1 MSFENQAQPASVL
14 VICLCAEWCGVC
26 RDYRSRFLQVQS
38 NFPQAQFLW
47 IDVED
52 EAELL
57 DPLDVEDFP
66 TLLLAVGDEPRF
78 FGPLTPQLETLERL
92 IRSQMHNT
100 SAAALLDPSVV
111 ALVAKIRS
119 TKWDKMLF
127 INVERRSDLS

>member
-1 MSFENQAQPASVL
+1 MSFENPAQPTSVL

-26 RDYRSRFLQVQS
+26 RDYRSRFLQAQS
-38 NFPQAQFLW
+38 NFPQVQFLW

-52 EAELL
+52 DADLL

-66 TLLLAVGDEPRF
+66 TVLLAVGDEPRF

-111 ALVAKIRS
+111 ALVAKIR
-119 TKWDKMLF
+119 TMALD
-127 INVERRSDLS
+127 E

>member
-1 MSFENQAQPASVL
+1 MSFENPPQPASIL

-26 RDYRSRFLQVQS
+26 RDYRTRFLQAQS
-38 NFPQAQFLW
+38 NFPQVQFLW
-47 IDVED
+47 IDVEED
-52 EAELL
+52 ADLL

-66 TLLLAVGDEPRF
+66 TVLLAVGDEPRF

-111 ALVAKIRS
+111 ALVAKIR
-119 TKWDKMLF
+119 TMALD
-127 INVERRSDLS
+127 E